1 LPDEFWTKQ
10 AMHIAAE
17 TCTVLAS
24 AIAHGQ
30 SRTYRSNSTGSASSN
45 SVTVTLELDA
55 EMQEWEQLKAVDG
68 VVSKAMDSL
77 MQMAGMQSIKERF
90 LNICQRLIVDRQR
103 QWVDT
108 SHDQLF
114 NVRLEGN
121 PGTYITLYMITKCEQ

>member
-1 LPDEFWTKQ
+1 
-10 AMHIAAE
+10 
-17 TCTVLAS
+17 
-24 AIAHGQ
+24 
-30 SRTYRSNSTGSASSN
+30 
-45 SVTVTLELDA
+45 LDA

-68 VVSKAMDSL
+68 VVSKAMDTL
-77 MQMAGMQSIKERF
+77 MQMAGMQSIKQRF

-121 PGTYITLYMITKCEQ
+121 PGTCLIIHDLIQDK